1 MMRKRRAQSI
11 LEYIIILSAI
21 TAAVIAAASSLVT
34 PAVTTMFNDSTDVIT
49 NKTGVF
55 RANMGSSN

>member
-1 MMRKRRAQSI
+1 MRKRRAQSI

-21 TAAVIAAASSLVT
+21 TAAVIAAATSIVT
-34 PAVTTMFNDSTDVIT
+34 PAVTTMFNDSSDVIT

-55 RANMGSSN
+55 RTNMGSAG